1 MDYIFGNYYKIGK
14 FDYEAAWTST
24 RVAGPIIF
32 GMFALCFNFIL
43 VNFFLTIVIDGFQVV
58 RNDLS
63 KQSNDYE
70 VIDHM
75 MKKIKM
81 VMGIDV
87 PKKRKGASFSVDP
100 RLHQF
105 TYIEGMQR
113 LCVIQLQ

>member
-1 MDYIFGNYYKIGK
+1 
-14 FDYEAAWTST
+14 
-24 RVAGPIIF
+24 
-32 GMFALCFNFIL
+32 
-43 VNFFLTIVIDGFQVV
+43 
-58 RNDLS
+58 
-63 KQSNDYE
+63 
-70 VIDHM
+70 
-75 MKKIKM
+75 M